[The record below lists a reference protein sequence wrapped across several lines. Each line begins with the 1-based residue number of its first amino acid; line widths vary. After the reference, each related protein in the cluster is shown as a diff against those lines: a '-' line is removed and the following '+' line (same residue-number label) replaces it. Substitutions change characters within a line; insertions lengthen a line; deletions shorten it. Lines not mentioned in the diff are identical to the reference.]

1 MEVLPIPAT
10 KVLGEP
16 MQVVK
21 DFTGILAGGEKSVC
35 IRLRERKG
43 QMHRAGL
50 ALKIGGLSLLSLGGQ
65 GAGRRGTCMSIL
77 VPSRL

>member
-35 IRLRERKG
+35 IRFPREERD
-43 QMHRAGL
+43 RCVE
-50 ALKIGGLSLLSLGGQ
+50 Q
-65 GAGRRGTCMSIL
+65 GWH
-77 VPSRL
+77 